1 MISPFSANR
10 YLHMT
15 QSVDQYRIL
24 GVMRDAEQVV
34 ITASYRALASMYHPD
49 RWKGDVNEATR
60 KMAEINV
67 AYGILGD
74 PVKRRAY
81 DQANQS
87 TTSSMGADSEKVDE
101 AFDAALVE
109 LESRWEVAVAV
120 LPDLAVIRKRLSKTA
135 HRLAFEFVVL
145 MIESKKFDQRETIA
159 NDMERKF
166 LVAHFGTQPDIIR
179 FAKTLIEMGHRD
191 AIRALNNYIEVLGT
205 ELDPH
210 LIIKKVK
217 NQFKLDSFK
226 QHQESNQKI
235 ESLKREV
242 EIHGHV
248 NAAKQLAE
256 LSGFV
261 IFSIGT
267 GIFSFAAKYNLYKKS
282 ASGFPGEVPILE
294 HVSPEQL
301 VKWVKEN
308 LC

>member
-1 MISPFSANR
+1 
-10 YLHMT
+10 MT

-34 ITASYRALASMYHPD
+34 ITAAYRALASMYHPD

-67 AYGILGD
+67 AFGILGD

-81 DQANQS
+81 DQTNQS

-166 LVAHFGTQPDIIR
+166 LVAHFGTQPEIIK
-179 FAKTLIEMGHRD
+179 FAMTLIEMGHRE
-191 AIRALNNYIEVLGT
+191 AIRALNNYVDVLGT
-205 ELDPH
+205 GLDSK
-210 LIIKKVK
+210 LIIQKVIDD
-217 NQFKLDSFK
+217 FKLDTLKKK
-226 QHQESNQKI
+226 QEDSLRI
-235 ESLKREV
+235 EILRREV
-242 EIHGHV
+242 TV
-248 NAAKQLAE
+248 NGSMKSAMELAY

-261 IFSIGT
+261 VFSVGT
-267 GIFSFAAKYNLYKKS
+267 GLFSQMTYSIHEKNEQ
-282 ASGFPGEVPILE
+282 GEPSEIAILDR
-294 HVSPEQL
+294 VGPRQL
-301 VKWVKEN
+301 IQWVLEN

>member
-1 MISPFSANR
+1 
-10 YLHMT
+10 MT
-15 QSVDQYRIL
+15 HFVDQYRIL

-34 ITASYRALASMYHPD
+34 ITAAYRALASMYHPD
-49 RWKGDVNEATR
+49 RWKGDINEATR

-67 AYGILGD
+67 AYGVLGD

-145 MIESKKFDQRETIA
+145 MIESRKFDQRDTIA

-166 LVAHFGTQPDIIR
+166 LAAHFGTQPDIIK
-179 FAKTLIEMGHRD
+179 FAVRLIEMGHRE
-191 AIRALNNYIEVLGT
+191 AIRALNNYVDVLGT
-205 ELDPH
+205 GLDSK
-210 LIIKKVK
+210 LIIKKVIDDFQLDTLQK
-217 NQFKLDSFK
+217 NQEDKLR
-226 QHQESNQKI
+226 I
-235 ESLKREV
+235 ETLRREV
-242 EIHGHV
+242 AV
-248 NAAKQLAE
+248 NGSMKSAMELAY
-256 LSGFV
+256 LSGYV
-261 IFSIGT
+261 VFSVGN
-267 GIFSFAAKYNLYKKS
+267 GLFSQMTHSIHEKNEL
-282 ASGFPGEVPILE
+282 GEPSEIAILDR
-294 HVSPEQL
+294 VGPRQFIQ
-301 VKWVKEN
+301 WVLEN

>member
-1 MISPFSANR
+1 MICPFQVDK

-15 QSVDQYRIL
+15 QFVDQYHIL

-34 ITASYRALASMYHPD
+34 ITAAYRALASVYHPD

-81 DQANQS
+81 DQTNQS

-166 LVAHFGTQPDIIR
+166 LVAHFGTQPDIIK
-179 FAKTLIEMGHRD
+179 FAMTLIEMGHRE
-191 AIRALNNYIEVLGT
+191 AIRALNNYVDVLGT
-205 ELDPH
+205 GLDSK
-210 LIIKKVK
+210 LIVQKVIDD
-217 NQFKLDSFK
+217 FKLDTLKKK
-226 QHQESNQKI
+226 QEDSLRI
-235 ESLKREV
+235 EILRREV
-242 EIHGHV
+242 TV
-248 NAAKQLAE
+248 NGSMKSAMELAY

-261 IFSIGT
+261 VFSVGA
-267 GIFSFAAKYNLYKKS
+267 GLFSQMTYSIHEKTEQ
-282 ASGFPGEVPILE
+282 GEPSEIAILDR
-294 HVSPEQL
+294 VGPRQL
-301 VKWVKEN
+301 IQWVLEN

>member
-34 ITASYRALASMYHPD
+34 ITAAYRALASMYHPD

-81 DQANQS
+81 DQTNQS

-166 LVAHFGTQPDIIR
+166 LVAHFGTQPEIIK
-179 FAKTLIEMGHRD
+179 FAMTLIEMGHRE
-191 AIRALNNYIEVLGT
+191 AIRALNNYVDVLGT
-205 ELDPH
+205 GLDSK
-210 LIIKKVK
+210 LIIQKVIDD
-217 NQFKLDSFK
+217 FKLDTLKKK
-226 QHQESNQKI
+226 QEDSLRI
-235 ESLKREV
+235 EILRREV
-242 EIHGHV
+242 TV
-248 NAAKQLAE
+248 NGSMKSAMELAY

-261 IFSIGT
+261 VFSVGT
-267 GIFSFAAKYNLYKKS
+267 GLFSQMTYSIHEKNEQ
-282 ASGFPGEVPILE
+282 GEPSEIAILDR
-294 HVSPEQL
+294 VGPRQL
-301 VKWVKEN
+301 IQWVLEN

>member
-1 MISPFSANR
+1 
-10 YLHMT
+10 MT
-15 QSVDQYRIL
+15 QFVDHYRIL

-34 ITASYRALASMYHPD
+34 ITAAFRALASMYHPD

-67 AYGILGD
+67 AYGVLGD
-74 PVKRRAY
+74 PAKRRAY

-109 LESRWEVAVAV
+109 LESRWVVAVAV
-120 LPDLAVIRKRLSKTA
+120 LPDLAVLRKRLSKTA

-166 LVAHFGTQPDIIR
+166 LAAHFGTQPDIIK
-179 FAKTLIEMGHRD
+179 FAMTLIEMGHRD
-191 AIRALNNYIEVLGT
+191 AIRALNNYVDVLGT
-205 ELDPH
+205 RLDSK
-210 LIIKKVK
+210 LIIKKVIDDFNLNTLRK
-217 NQFKLDSFK
+217 K
-226 QHQESNQKI
+226 QENSQRI
-235 ESLKREV
+235 DALRREV
-242 EIHGHV
+242 AV
-248 NAAKQLAE
+248 NGSMKSAMELAY

-261 IFSIGT
+261 VYSLGNGLFSQMSYSIHEKNEAGE
-267 GIFSFAAKYNLYKKS
+267 
-282 ASGFPGEVPILE
+282 ASEIAILDR
-294 HVSPEQL
+294 VGPRQI
-301 VKWVKEN
+301 VQWVLEN